1 MPAWFDAMTRWFQ
14 SYILPGIIFQGVVIG
29 GGYGTGREIVEYFVQ
44 YGASGAVRAMFLL
57 TLPIWII
64 TLATTFEFA
73 RLFRAYDYRS
83 LLKHLLGKFWI
94 TFEIFYILLLVI
106 VLAVV
111 GSAAGTLL
119 RDYFSIPYLVGVSAM
134 LIAIA
139 FLAFKGSGFI
149 ERFFTVWSA
158 LIYAVYISFFAVALT
173 KFGETIGEAL
183 KSGDAN
189 PGWLSSGF
197 RYGLYNMVVIPAI
210 LFSTRHLHTR
220 KEALLSGAIA
230 AVIGLLPGFLF
241 LVAIFGHY
249 PEVIREEI
257 PAVFVMEQAG
267 VPVLLGAF
275 IIVLFGTLVQTGT
288 GFIHGVNE
296 RIQSAYQSQG
306 KLFPDW
312 MRPVVALVL
321 LLVSLGLS
329 TFGIISLVA
338 RGYTLI
344 SWGILIVYFLPLMTV
359 GIYKIW
365 QGPELTRSSED
376 IA

>member
-1 MPAWFDAMTRWFQ
+1 MSRLFQ
-14 SYILPGIIFQGVVIG
+14 TYLLPGIIFQGVVIG

-44 YGASGAVRAMFLL
+44 YGPSGALRGMFLL

-64 TLATTFEFA
+64 ILAVTFEFA
-73 RLFRAYDYRS
+73 RMFRAYDYRT
-83 LLKHLLGKFWI
+83 LLQHLLGKFWI

-139 FLAFKGSGFI
+139 FLAFKGSGLI

-158 LIYAVYISFFAVALT
+158 LIYAVYIAFFVVALM
-173 KFGETIGEAL
+173 KFGEAITETL
-183 KSGDAN
+183 KSGDAH
-189 PGWLSSGF
+189 PGWQVSGF

-210 LFSTRHLHTR
+210 LFAARHLHTR

-241 LVAIFGHY
+241 LIAIFGQY
-249 PEVIREEI
+249 PQVISEEI
-257 PAVFVMEQAG
+257 PAVFVMEKAG
-267 VPVLLGAF
+267 TPILLGAF
-275 IIVLFGTLVQTGT
+275 IIVLFGTLIQTGT

-296 RIQSAYQSQG
+296 RIQSAFQSKG
-306 KLFPDW
+306 KVFPDW
-312 MRPVVALVL
+312 MRPVVALAL

-344 SWGILIVYFLPLMTV
+344 SWGILILYFVPLMTV
-359 GIYKIW
+359 GVYKIRR
-365 QGPELTRSSED
+365 GTEATRNVED
-376 IA
+376 AA

>member
-44 YGASGAVRAMFLL
+44 YGASGAVRAMFIL

-119 RDYFSIPYLVGVSAM
+119 RDYFSIPYLAGVSAM

-139 FLAFKGSGFI
+139 FLVFKGSGFI

-241 LVAIFGHY
+241 LVAIFGQY
-249 PEVIREEI
+249 PVVIREEI